1 MQTLYIIFV
10 ICKVQSFIFT
20 RKWKLWIPPDI
31 GSINLVILMVGE
43 TVAPTEKPRKHR
55 VNIPIPNRG
64 ALLCFE
70 PKNLYSCEATLPPN
84 NQLTPKVL
92 NTCRLVKTTVFV
104 WKCYFLPAI
113 IGSVANVILFF
124 CISSLSRGRRL
135 FMAAVSSSMRLS
147 SSNRWGT
154 TQHQW
159 GDKPISP

>member
-20 RKWKLWIPPDI
+20 SKWKLWIPPDI

-55 VNIPIPNRG
+55 VNMPVPNRG

-113 IGSVANVILFF
+113 IRFSSKLHFIFLYFQSKQGKKIVYGCSELFNASQF
-124 CISSLSRGRRL
+124 IKQVRNHTAPVRG
-135 FMAAVSSSMRLS
+135 
-147 SSNRWGT
+147 
-154 TQHQW
+154 
-159 GDKPISP
+159 